1 MVKIME
7 LGEIISDAL
16 AYPLKNIKA
25 LAIYAIL
32 GIILGIVAGS
42 SLLAVLFSASSK
54 NVLATI
60 GSSLLAVIVTLVLG
74 FFITGYQLDI
84 MKFGIE
90 RREDGPGIDFVR
102 QFLNGVKLFVVNF
115 VYMIIPMI
123 IGIIC
128 GMIFQNWLSSVI
140 TFIVTIIFALG
151 MMMAQCRL
159 AKTEDFGYALNIGEA
174 IKDVTRVGLLKL
186 LLLIILIFIIVFIL
200 VFIVAAIAQWNST
213 IGGILMGILGVYIVF
228 FVARATGL
236 LYSDV

>member
-1 MVKIME
+1 ME

-84 MKFGIE
+84 TKYGIE
-90 RREDGPGIDFVR
+90 RREDGPGVDFVR
-102 QFLNGVKLFVVNF
+102 QFINGIKLFVVNF
-115 VYMIIPMI
+115 VYMIIPI
-123 IGIIC
+123 IISVIV
-128 GMIFQNWLSSVI
+128 GMIFQNWLTSVI

-159 AKTEDFGYALNIGEA
+159 AKTEDFGYALDIGEA
-174 IKDVTRVGLLKL
+174 IKDVSRVGLLKL
-186 LLLIILIFIIVFIL
+186 LLFIILVFIITFIL
-200 VFIVAAIAQWNST
+200 FFIVAAIMQWNST
-213 IGGILMGILGVYIVF
+213 IGGILMGIIGVYVVF
-228 FVARATGL
+228 FSARATGL

>member
-1 MVKIME
+1 ME

-84 MKFGIE
+84 TKYGIE
-90 RREDGPGIDFVR
+90 RREDGPGVDFVR
-102 QFLNGVKLFVVNF
+102 QFMNGIKLFVVNF
-115 VYMIIPMI
+115 VYMIIPI
-123 IGIIC
+123 IISVIV
-128 GMIFQNWLSSVI
+128 GMIFQNWLTSVI

-159 AKTEDFGYALNIGEA
+159 AKTEDFGYALDIGEA

-186 LLLIILIFIIVFIL
+186 LLLIILVFIITFIL
-200 VFIVAAIAQWNST
+200 FFIVAAIMQWNST
-213 IGGILMGILGVYIVF
+213 IGGILMGIIGVYVVF
-228 FVARATGL
+228 FSARATGL

>member
-1 MVKIME
+1 ME

-84 MKFGIE
+84 TKYGIE
-90 RREDGPGIDFVR
+90 RREDGPGVDFVR
-102 QFLNGVKLFVVNF
+102 QFMNGIKLFVVNF
-115 VYMIIPMI
+115 VYMIIPI
-123 IGIIC
+123 IISIVV
-128 GMIFQNWLSSVI
+128 GMIFQNWLTSII

-159 AKTEDFGYALNIGEA
+159 AKTEDFGYALDIGEA

-186 LLLIILIFIIVFIL
+186 LLLIILVFIITFIL
-200 VFIVAAIAQWNST
+200 FFIVAAIMQWNST
-213 IGGILMGILGVYIVF
+213 IGGILMGIIGVYVVF
-228 FVARATGL
+228 FSARATGL

>member
-84 MKFGIE
+84 TKYGIE
-90 RREDGPGIDFVR
+90 RREDGPGVDFVR
-102 QFLNGVKLFVVNF
+102 QFMNGIKLFVVNF
-115 VYMIIPMI
+115 VYMIIPI
-123 IGIIC
+123 IISVIV
-128 GMIFQNWLSSVI
+128 GMIFQNWLTSVI

-159 AKTEDFGYALNIGEA
+159 AKTEDFGYALDIGEA
-174 IKDVTRVGLLKL
+174 IKDVSRVGLLKL
-186 LLLIILIFIIVFIL
+186 LLFIILVFIITFIL
-200 VFIVAAIAQWNST
+200 FFIVAAIMQWNST
-213 IGGILMGILGVYIVF
+213 IGGILMGIIGVYVVF
-228 FVARATGL
+228 FSARATGL

>member
-1 MVKIME
+1 ME

-84 MKFGIE
+84 TKYGIE
-90 RREDGPGIDFVR
+90 RREDGPGVDFVR
-102 QFLNGVKLFVVNF
+102 QFMNGIKLFVVNF
-115 VYMIIPMI
+115 VYMIIPI
-123 IGIIC
+123 IISIVV
-128 GMIFQNWLSSVI
+128 GMIFQNWLTSII

-159 AKTEDFGYALNIGEA
+159 AKTEDFGYALDIGEA
-174 IKDVTRVGLLKL
+174 IKDVSRVGLLKL
-186 LLLIILIFIIVFIL
+186 LLFIILVFIITFIL
-200 VFIVAAIAQWNST
+200 FFIVAAIMQWNST
-213 IGGILMGILGVYIVF
+213 IGGILMGIIGVYVVF
-228 FVARATGL
+228 FSARATGL

>member
-1 MVKIME
+1 ME

-84 MKFGIE
+84 TKYGIE
-90 RREDGPGIDFVR
+90 RREDGPGVDFVR
-102 QFLNGVKLFVVNF
+102 QFMNGIKLFVVNF
-115 VYMIIPMI
+115 VYMIIPI
-123 IGIIC
+123 IISVIV
-128 GMIFQNWLSSVI
+128 GMIFQNWLTSVI

-159 AKTEDFGYALNIGEA
+159 AKTEDFGYALDIGEA

-186 LLLIILIFIIVFIL
+186 LLFIILVFIITFIL
-200 VFIVAAIAQWNST
+200 FFIVAAIMQWNST
-213 IGGILMGILGVYIVF
+213 IGGILMGIIGVYIVF
-228 FVARATGL
+228 FSARATGL

>member
-84 MKFGIE
+84 TKYGIE
-90 RREDGPGIDFVR
+90 RREDGPGVDFVR
-102 QFLNGVKLFVVNF
+102 QFMNGIKLFVVNF
-115 VYMIIPMI
+115 VYMIIPI
-123 IGIIC
+123 IISVIV
-128 GMIFQNWLSSVI
+128 GMIFQNWLTSVI

-159 AKTEDFGYALNIGEA
+159 AKTEDFGYALDIGEA
-174 IKDVTRVGLLKL
+174 IKDVSRVGLLKL
-186 LLLIILIFIIVFIL
+186 LLFIILVFIITFIL
-200 VFIVAAIAQWNST
+200 FFIVAAIMQGNST
-213 IGGILMGILGVYIVF
+213 IGGILMGIIGVYVVF
-228 FVARATGL
+228 FSARATGL

>member
-42 SLLAVLFSASSK
+42 SLVAVFLSASSK

-60 GSSLLAVIVTLVLG
+60 GSSVLAFVVTLVLG

-84 MKFGIE
+84 IKYGIE
-90 RREDGPGIDFVR
+90 RREDGPGVDFVR
-102 QFLNGVKLFVVNF
+102 QFINGIKLFVVNF
-115 VYMIIPMI
+115 VYMIIPI
-123 IGIIC
+123 IISVIV
-128 GMIFQNWLSSVI
+128 GMIFQNWLTSVI

-159 AKTEDFGYALNIGEA
+159 AKTEDFGYALDIGEA
-174 IKDVTRVGLLKL
+174 IKDVSRVGLLKI
-186 LLLIILIFIIVFIL
+186 LLLIILLFIILFIL
-200 VFIVAAIAQWNST
+200 FFIAAAIMQWNST
-213 IGGILMGILGVYIVF
+213 VGGIIMGVLGVYLVF
-228 FVARATGL
+228 FIARATGL

>member
-42 SLLAVLFSASSK
+42 SLVAVFLSASSK

-60 GSSLLAVIVTLVLG
+60 GSSVLAFVVTLVLG

-102 QFLNGVKLFVVNF
+102 QFLNGVKLFVVSF

-213 IGGILMGILGVYIVF
+213 IGGILFGILGVYIVF

-236 LYSDV
+236 LYSAV

>member
-1 MVKIME
+1 ME

-74 FFITGYQLDI
+74 FFITGYQVDI
-84 MKFGIE
+84 TKYGIE
-90 RREDGPGIDFVR
+90 RREDGPGVDFVR
-102 QFLNGVKLFVVNF
+102 QFMNGIKLFVVNF
-115 VYMIIPMI
+115 VYMIIPI
-123 IGIIC
+123 IISIVV
-128 GMIFQNWLSSVI
+128 GMIFQNWLTSII

-159 AKTEDFGYALNIGEA
+159 AKTEDFGYALDIGEA

-186 LLLIILIFIIVFIL
+186 LLLIILVFIITFIL
-200 VFIVAAIAQWNST
+200 FFIVAAIMQWNST
-213 IGGILMGILGVYIVF
+213 IGGILMGIIGVYVVF
-228 FVARATGL
+228 FSARATGL

>member
-1 MVKIME
+1 ME

-84 MKFGIE
+84 TKYGIE
-90 RREDGPGIDFVR
+90 RREDGPGVDFVR
-102 QFLNGVKLFVVNF
+102 QFMNGIKLFVVNF
-115 VYMIIPMI
+115 VYMIIPI
-123 IGIIC
+123 IISVIV
-128 GMIFQNWLSSVI
+128 GMIFQNWLTSVI

-159 AKTEDFGYALNIGEA
+159 AKTEDFGYALDIGEA

-186 LLLIILIFIIVFIL
+186 LLFIILVFIITFIL
-200 VFIVAAIAQWNST
+200 FFIVAAIMQWNST
-213 IGGILMGILGVYIVF
+213 IGGILMGIIGVYVVF
-228 FVARATGL
+228 FSARATGL